1 MTDFI
6 TAVKAH
12 APRITVGALSGLD
25 FGPIHS
31 LQTVVEMAHRDGFQT
46 EYHDG
51 RVWVLFHDDI
61 EGAFRLYEDDGHVKL
76 DADGAADVTEEA

>member
-12 APRITVGALSGLD
+12 APRIQNGGMTGLD

-31 LQTVVEMAHRDGFQT
+31 LRTVLAMAHRGGFKT
-46 EYHDG
+46 ELADFNGY
-51 RVWVLFHDDI
+51 VIFHPDV
-61 EGAFRLYEDDGHVKL
+61 EGAFRLFEDDGHVKL
-76 DADGAADVTEEA
+76 DAADAADVHGEG